1 VRVPRDVAVVG
12 VDNNDELLCEMSE
25 PPFSSVALD
34 VDRAGYEA
42 AHLLD
47 GLMSGRTKGRHIVTV
62 NPLWVVTRRS
72 SDVILQQDVLVG
84 DALRFIMDHARHAI
98 GVPDVVT
105 EVGVSRRTL
114 ERRFFRAVGSSVLG
128 EITRCRL
135 DRAKRLLCETN
146 LPVYR
151 VASKSGFGSV
161 KAFKRAF
168 RLAESRSP
176 AAFRLY
182 SSQGPAADQ
191 FTERTVVASGGRGYL
206 RTTAIPAADSR
217 SDWLVKGRMPTAQDS
232 RARGQVAR
240 KQSSGSHVSHSTRVP
255 STGR

>member
-1 VRVPRDVAVVG
+1 
-12 VDNNDELLCEMSE
+12 
-25 PPFSSVALD
+25 
-34 VDRAGYEA
+34 
-42 AHLLD
+42 
-47 GLMSGRTKGRHIVTV
+47 
-62 NPLWVVTRRS
+62 VVTRRS

-151 VASKSGFGSV
+151 VASASGFGSV

-182 SSQGPAADQ
+182 SSQASAADPSAKRSVV
-191 FTERTVVASGGRGYL
+191 TSGERGWL
-206 RTTAIPAADSR
+206 RTAVAPRADSR
-217 SDWLVKGRMPTAQDS
+217 SDWLVKGRMPATQDS
-232 RARGQVAR
+232 QARG
-240 KQSSGSHVSHSTRVP
+240 
-255 STGR
+255 